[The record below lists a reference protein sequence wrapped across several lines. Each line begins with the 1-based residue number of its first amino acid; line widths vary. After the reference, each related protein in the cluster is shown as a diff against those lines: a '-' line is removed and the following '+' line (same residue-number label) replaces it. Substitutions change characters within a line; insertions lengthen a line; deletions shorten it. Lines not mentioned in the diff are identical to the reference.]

1 MKLISILIFILTPL
15 ATFSNENKVNWL
27 TFEQLE
33 DSLAT
38 NPKKVY
44 INFYTDWCSYC
55 KKMDKEVYT
64 KQEVIENLNE
74 YYAVKFDAQSEDL
87 ITFGGQDFVNDQ
99 VEKSRTPV
107 HQIAQ
112 ILATRDDNFVPPA
125 VVILDENFVVSDR
138 FFEYLDSKTLIN
150 IISD

>member
-1 MKLISILIFILTPL
+1 MKLISILVFISIPL
-15 ATFSNENKVNWL
+15 AIFSNENKVNWL

-44 INFYTDWCSYC
+44 IDFYTDWCSYC

-64 KQEVIENLNE
+64 KKEVIENLKE
-74 YYAVKFDAQSEDL
+74 YYAVKFDAQSEEL

-125 VVILDENFVVSDR
+125 VVILDENFVISDR
-138 FFEYLDSKTLIN
+138 YFEYLDSKTLIN
-150 IISD
+150 IISE